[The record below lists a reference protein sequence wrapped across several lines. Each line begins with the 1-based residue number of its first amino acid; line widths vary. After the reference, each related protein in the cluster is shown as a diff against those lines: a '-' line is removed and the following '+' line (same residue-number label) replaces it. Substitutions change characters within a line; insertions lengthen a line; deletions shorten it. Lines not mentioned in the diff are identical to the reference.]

1 MVWGAGK
8 FVVKTTRVWWEMV
21 NGGFIQQRIVCLGLV
36 ITIAIYCSKSGVL
49 GAIR

>member
-1 MVWGAGK
+1 METVQGG
-8 FVVKTTRVWWEMV
+8 FLVKEWWEMV
-21 NGGFIQQRIVCLGLV
+21 NGGFIQQRIACLGLV